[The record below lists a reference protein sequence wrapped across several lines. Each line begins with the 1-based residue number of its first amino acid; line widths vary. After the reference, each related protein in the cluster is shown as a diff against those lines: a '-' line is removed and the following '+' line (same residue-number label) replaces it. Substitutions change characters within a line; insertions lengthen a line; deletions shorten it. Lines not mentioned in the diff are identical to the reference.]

1 MSETTKINLHGVELP
16 VARKG
21 KGKPVLL
28 LHGGGGP
35 VINLPFTDKL
45 ADRFALIEPVH
56 PGFMGTKIPDHFDS
70 VHDLKLLY
78 LDLMDHLDLKD
89 AAVVGFSMG
98 GWTAAE
104 IAVTTTERLSK
115 LVLVDAVGIKVSG
128 REVRDV
134 ADIFGMSA
142 QDAAKLMWHDPSK
155 APNPA
160 EMPDEALA
168 MMAGNRA
175 ALAVYTW
182 EPFMHN
188 PKLKHWLHR
197 IDVPTLVLWGE
208 SDGVVKPSYGEAYAR
223 LIPGATF
230 SIIKGAGHAP
240 QVEQPAAFADKL
252 ATFLS

>member
-1 MSETTKINLHGVELP
+1 MSETTKIDLHGIELP

-35 VINLPFTDKL
+35 VINLPFTEKL
-45 ADRFALIEPVH
+45 ADRFAFIEPVH
-56 PGFMGTKIPDHFDS
+56 PGFMGTRIPDHFDAID
-70 VHDLKLLY
+70 DLRLLY
-78 LDLMDHLDLKD
+78 LDLMDRLDLKD

-98 GWTAAE
+98 GWVAAE
-104 IAVTTTERLSK
+104 IAVSTTARMSK
-115 LVLVDAVGIKVSG
+115 LVLVDAVGIKVGG
-128 REVRDV
+128 REERDV

-142 QDAAKLMWHDPSK
+142 ADAAKLMWHDPSK
-155 APNPA
+155 APNPM

-168 MMAGNRA
+168 MMAANRT
-175 ALAVYTW
+175 ALAAYTW
-182 EPFMHN
+182 QPFMHN
-188 PKLKHWLHR
+188 PRLRHWLYR

-208 SDGVVKPSYGEAYAR
+208 SDGVVKPAYGQAYAK
-223 LIPGATF
+223 LIPGARF
-230 SIIKGAGHAP
+230 DVIKGAGHAP